1 MNVRDLRI
9 GDYLKVPQNNDDLIY
24 EVVALYEG
32 SYVDLRCIEDSNIY
46 VPSIETEYVAGV
58 PITDAWLKSIN
69 AEFDKNKMYYI
80 LSLSAGDK
88 ILIRPQ
94 IGDNNYML
102 SVLGRYKSPFM
113 KVTYIHELQHWVWDL
128 CQHTV

>member
-24 EVVALYEG
+24 QVVALYEG
-32 SYVDLRCIEDSNIY
+32 SYVDLRCIEDGDIY
-46 VPSIETEYVAGV
+46 MPSIETEYVEGI

-69 AEFDKNKMYYI
+69 AEFNKDKVDYI
-80 LSLSAGDK
+80 LTLSAGEK

-94 IGDNNYML
+94 IGENNYML
-102 SVLGRYKSPFM
+102 SVVGRYKSPYK
-113 KVTYIHELQHWVWDL
+113 KVTYIHEFQHWIWDL
-128 CQHTV
+128 YQHTV